1 MKHAIFCIPLMIFVL
16 GCTNNSN
23 KIDIQKISET
33 QRQREI
39 CLNWYGYRIDTKKA
53 INDLKPPVFWK
64 DKPKLIS
71 QAKVWDKKKIKLMM
85 KDTYNIEIKIK
96 SSLSTDKQILIKKLL
111 IDMCELAN
119 AS

>member
-1 MKHAIFCIPLMIFVL
+1 MKRGIFYIPLIIFIW

-53 INDLKPPVFWK
+53 INDLN
-64 DKPKLIS
+64 L
-71 QAKVWDKKKIKLMM
+71 KVETESELMAYCDFF
-85 KDTYNIEIKIK
+85 KNVADTK
-96 SSLSTDKQILIKKLL
+96 
-111 IDMCELAN
+111 
-119 AS
+119 